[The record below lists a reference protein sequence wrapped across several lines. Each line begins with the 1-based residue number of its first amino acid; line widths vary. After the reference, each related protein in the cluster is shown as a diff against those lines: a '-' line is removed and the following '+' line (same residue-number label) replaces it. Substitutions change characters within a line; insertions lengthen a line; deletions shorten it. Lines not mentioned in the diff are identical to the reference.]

1 MLNLIAQ
8 VNIGD
13 QYAFGKVG
21 SLGEG
26 VGLLVNP
33 AFSIAATLVVIYFL
47 VGAFKILTAG
57 GDKEAVGSAQK
68 MITHAIIGFV
78 LLMFSF
84 LIFQFLTGSLF
95 GFNLKLIK

>member
-13 QYAFGKVG
+13 QYAFGKVK

-33 AFSIAATLVVIYFL
+33 AFSIATTLVVIYFL
-47 VGAFKILTAG
+47 VGAFKLMTASG
-57 GDKEAVGSAQK
+57 EKEAVGSAQK

-84 LIFQFLTGSLF
+84 LIFQFLVGNLF